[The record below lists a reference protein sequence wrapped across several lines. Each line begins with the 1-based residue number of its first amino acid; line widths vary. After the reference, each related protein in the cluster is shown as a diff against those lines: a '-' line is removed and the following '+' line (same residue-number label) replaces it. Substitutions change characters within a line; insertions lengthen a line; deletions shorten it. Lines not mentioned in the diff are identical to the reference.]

1 MGTELKSQMP
11 RWRKQANP
19 WKKKKQKNKKTKKQK
34 TKNKNKTKQ
43 NSNWVF
49 MDWTKTPQKN
59 EFFGKEATLELLGI
73 YFANKNLPIQHLLC

>member
-1 MGTELKSQMP
+1 ME
-11 RWRKQANP
+11 KQ
-19 WKKKKQKNKKTKKQK
+19 KKKKNKTKKQK

-73 YFANKNLPIQHLLC
+73 YFANKNLSIQHLLC